1 MTKLLIP
8 LIPLIIIIISLIFL
22 LIKVTIKRDNIT
34 SLIITIIGFVFTII
48 SFFYIK
54 NNNFF
59 INNLFLQDKYSIFYK
74 IILLL
79 NNIIVCLLAYKWLS
93 IIRYNKDEFYL
104 LIMISS
110 IGNLVLL
117 DANNLISML
126 IGIEL
131 ISIPIF
137 GLIFYNL
144 KLKYALEASI
154 KYTILSMLVSSFLIL
169 GISFIYL
176 DNGSLHFVNL
186 LNNDIIHN
194 FFSINYL
201 TIIGLLLIII
211 SLGFKLSIFPFHL
224 WTPDVYQGSPI
235 IITLFLSTF
244 SKISIFVFLFKF
256 LINFAYMHYMQS
268 FVLQILILLSIL
280 SILFGNIMGITA
292 KNNIKRLLAYSS
304 IAHIGYMFIMLIYNQ
319 KYETH
324 IFSLEMMSIYIFG
337 YLINNLGILGVMSIF
352 SSLNVN
358 EINIDKLYY
367 YRGLFW
373 YDPILTFI
381 LTIMLLSL
389 AGIPFTIGFI
399 SKFYLIALSI
409 KMKMWYLTYI
419 VIFGSSMGIYYYL
432 NIIISLYLKPSKINK
447 DFYLTK
453 TKKNNYYFFIK
464 NLLLLFAIITIILGL
479 YPELLI
485 KLITNYIV

>member
-1 MTKLLIP
+1 MTKS
-8 LIPLIIIIISLIFL
+8 LIPLIIIITSLIFL
-22 LIKVTIKRDNIT
+22 LIKVTIKRDNMT
-34 SLIITIIGFVFTII
+34 SLIVTVIGFLFTIL

-59 INNLFLQDKYSIFYK
+59 INNLFLQDKYLIFYK
-74 IILLL
+74 IILLIT
-79 NNIIVCLLAYKWLS
+79 NIVICLLAYKWLS
-93 IIRYNKDEFYL
+93 IIKYNKDEFYL
-104 LIMISS
+104 LIIIST
-110 IGNLVLL
+110 IGSLVLL
-117 DANNLISML
+117 DSNNLIPML

-176 DNGSLHFVNL
+176 DNGSLCFINL
-186 LNNDIIHN
+186 LNNDIIHS

-224 WTPDVYQGSPI
+224 WTPDIYQGSPI

-244 SKISIFVFLFKF
+244 SKLSIFIFLFKF
-256 LINFAYMHYMQS
+256 LINFAYIHYMQS
-268 FVLQILILLSIL
+268 FILQIIILLSIL
-280 SILFGNIMGITA
+280 SILFGNIMGFTT

-304 IAHIGYMFIMLIYNQ
+304 IAHIGYMFIILIYNQ

-324 IFSLEMMSIYIFG
+324 VFSLEIMSIYVIG
-337 YLINNLGILGVMSIF
+337 YLINNLGIFGVMSIF
-352 SSLNVN
+352 TSLNIN

-373 YDPILTFI
+373 YDPVLTFI

-389 AGIPFTIGFI
+389 AGIPPTIGFI
-399 SKFYLIALSI
+399 SKFYLITLSI
-409 KMKMWYLTYI
+409 KMKMWYLAYI
-419 VIFGSSMGIYYYL
+419 VIFGSSIGIYYYL
-432 NIIISLYLKPSKINK
+432 NTIIILYLKPSKINK
-447 DFYLTK
+447 NIYLTK
-453 TKKNNYYFFIK
+453 VRKNNYYFFIK
-464 NLLLLFAIITIILGL
+464 NLLLLFTIITIVLGL
-479 YPELLI
+479 YPDFLI
-485 KLITNYIV
+485 KLITNYVL

>member
-1 MTKLLIP
+1 MTKSLIP
-8 LIPLIIIIISLIFL
+8 LIPLTIIIISLIFL
-22 LIKVTIKRDNIT
+22 LIKIIIKRDNII
-34 SLIITIIGFVFTII
+34 SLSITIIGFIFTII
-48 SFFYIK
+48 SLFYIQ
-54 NNNFF
+54 NDNFF

-74 IILLL
+74 IILLFHNML
-79 NNIIVCLLAYKWLS
+79 ICLLAYKWLS
-93 IIRYNKDEFYL
+93 VIKYNKDEFYL
-104 LIMISS
+104 LIIIST
-110 IGNLVLL
+110 IGSLVLL
-117 DANNLISML
+117 DSNNLISML

-154 KYTILSMLVSSFLIL
+154 KYTIISTLVSSFLIL

-176 DNGSLHFVNL
+176 DNGSLHFINL
-186 LNNDIIHN
+186 LNNDIIHS

-211 SLGFKLSIFPFHL
+211 SLGFKLSIVPFHL
-224 WTPDVYQGSPI
+224 WTPDVYQGSPT

-244 SKISIFVFLFKF
+244 SKLSIFIFLFKF
-256 LINFAYMHYMQS
+256 LINFRYIHYMQS
-268 FVLQILILLSIL
+268 FILQIIILLSIL
-280 SILFGNIMGITA
+280 SILFGNIMGITT
-292 KNNIKRLLAYSS
+292 KNNIKRVLAYSS
-304 IAHIGYMFIMLIYNQ
+304 IAHMGYMFIILIYNQ
-319 KYETH
+319 KYETY
-324 IFSLEMMSIYIFG
+324 IFSLEIMVIYVIG

-352 SSLNVN
+352 ASFNVN

-389 AGIPFTIGFI
+389 AGIPLTIGFI

-419 VIFGSSMGIYYYL
+419 IIFGSSIGIYYYL

-447 DFYLTK
+447 KFYLTK
-453 TKKNNYYFFIK
+453 TKNNNYYFFIK

-479 YPELLI
+479 YPEFLI
-485 KLITNYIV
+485 KFILN

>member
-1 MTKLLIP
+1 MTKSLIP

-22 LIKVTIKRDNIT
+22 LIKITIKRDNIS
-34 SLIITIIGFVFTII
+34 SLIITIIGFIFTII
-48 SFFYIK
+48 SLFYIQ

-74 IILLL
+74 IILLF

-104 LIMISS
+104 LIIIST
-110 IGNLVLL
+110 IGSLVLL
-117 DANNLISML
+117 DSNNLISML
-126 IGIEL
+126 VGIEL

-186 LNNDIIHN
+186 LNSDIIHN

-211 SLGFKLSIFPFHL
+211 SLGFKLSIVPFHL
-224 WTPDVYQGSPI
+224 WTPDVYQGSPTVV
-235 IITLFLSTF
+235 TLFLTTF
-244 SKISIFVFLFKF
+244 SKLSIFIFLFKF
-256 LINFAYMHYMQS
+256 LINFAYINYMQS
-268 FVLQILILLSIL
+268 FILQIIILLSIL
-280 SILFGNIMGITA
+280 SILFGNIMGMIS

-304 IAHIGYMFIMLIYNQ
+304 IAHMGYMFVILIYNQ

-324 IFSLEMMSIYIFG
+324 IFSLEIMIIYIIG

-352 SSLNVN
+352 ASLNID

-389 AGIPFTIGFI
+389 AGVPITIGFI
-399 SKFYLIALSI
+399 SKFYLIALCI

-419 VIFGSSMGIYYYL
+419 IIFGSSMGIYYYL
-432 NIIISLYLKPSKINK
+432 NIIISLYLKPSKMNK
-447 DFYLTK
+447 NFYLFK
-453 TKKNNYYFFIK
+453 IKNNHYYFFIK
-464 NLLLLFAIITIILGL
+464 NLLLLFAILTIILGL
-479 YPELLI
+479 YPEFLI
-485 KLITNYIV
+485 KLIIN